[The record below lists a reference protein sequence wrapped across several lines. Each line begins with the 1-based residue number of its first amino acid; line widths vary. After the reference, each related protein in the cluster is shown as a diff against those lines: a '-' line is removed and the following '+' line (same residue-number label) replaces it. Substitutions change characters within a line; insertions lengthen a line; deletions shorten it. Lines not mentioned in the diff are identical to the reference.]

1 MVAENLPEFIVLPDS
16 DDGEALFRRLAEPG
30 PETRTVRY
38 PSGRPW
44 IVGQWDSDELIT
56 ASAGQNAVVLIGLFG
71 VTARGLESA
80 VTRLRDVDQL
90 TDFADDWRGSF
101 HTIAS
106 VSGRL
111 RIQGTA
117 YGVHRIYYTTVDGV
131 VVAADRA
138 ATLARLTGADVDA
151 RALATRLMFPT
162 PYPLAES
169 PMWTGVHAVRPGRY
183 LALSHR
189 DGRCAQVR
197 WHRPPEPVVPL
208 AAGARAVRAELGAA
222 VALRTRRGGLVSAD
236 LSGGFDSTSV
246 AFLAA
251 RDLGP
256 DELVLCTGAD
266 PTTDDALWARRAA
279 THLPGVDHDVYPPQE
294 WGLFYNGMR
303 DERDRFDHPC
313 GIVMT
318 RQRATTSVRR
328 MARRGSRLHLTGIG
342 GDHLFLGFPAHYHS
356 LAVRRPWLSAQRLR
370 GYRALF
376 SWPWR
381 EVLAAMADRRSFRR
395 AFAGID
401 PRNTSA
407 MELTTVRLAWQY
419 RPRTAAWLTDDCVD
433 LITEALSAAG
443 DDLEPLAPTRGRHL
457 ELEAIDLT
465 TRDMA
470 AWRDVHRTAGV
481 PISLPYFDDHVVTS
495 ALSVRPED
503 RVSPFAYKGLLATA
517 MRGVVPDDVLARR
530 TKATG
535 GAASAGGLR
544 HHREVLATLWDDS
557 ALGEF
562 GLVDT
567 DRLRTVCAVP
577 DSPELAEDG
586 LSATL
591 AAEMWLRTA
600 TSRSRARV
608 GAR

>member
-1 MVAENLPEFIVLPDS
+1 MNAPEFVVLPDS
-16 DDGEALFRRLAEPG
+16 AEAERLFAQWDTTDWKTIRH
-30 PETRTVRY
+30 

-44 IVGQWDSDELIT
+44 IAGHWDDLRT
-56 ASAGQNAVVLIGLFG
+56 ASAGQNALTLIGLSD
-71 VTARGLESA
+71 VTDRGLESTL
-80 VTRLRDVDQL
+80 TRLRSVEHLDHVL
-90 TDFADDWRGSF
+90 PDWRGSF

-106 VSGRL
+106 IDERL

-117 YGVHRIYYTTVDGV
+117 YGVRRIYYTTVDGV

-138 ATLARLTGADVDA
+138 ATLARLTGADVDP

-162 PYPLAES
+162 PYPLTDS

-183 LALSHR
+183 LTLAHR
-189 DGRCAQVR
+189 DPRPRQVR

-208 AAGARAVRAELGAA
+208 APGARAVRTELAAA
-222 VALRTRRGGLVSAD
+222 VALRTRGGGLVSAD

-251 RDLGP
+251 RDLRP
-256 DELVLCTGAD
+256 DDLVLCTGAD
-266 PTTDDALWARRAA
+266 HTTDDALWARRAA
-279 THLPGVDHDVYPPQE
+279 AHLPGVDHDLYPPEE
-294 WGLFYNGMR
+294 WGLFYEGLV
-303 DERDRFDHPC
+303 DERDRFDNPC
-313 GIVMT
+313 GIVTT
-318 RQRATTSVRR
+318 RHRTTASVRR
-328 MARRGSRLHLTGIG
+328 MAARGSRLHLTGIG

-356 LAVRRPWLSAQRLR
+356 LLLTRPWLSAQRLR

-381 EVLAAMADRRSFRR
+381 DVLSALGDRRSFRR

-401 PRNTSA
+401 PRDTTA
-407 MELTTVRLAWQY
+407 HELSTVRLAWQY

-433 LITEALSAAG
+433 LITEALAAAAP
-443 DDLEPLAPTRGRHL
+443 DLEPLAPTRGRHL

-470 AWRDVHRTAGV
+470 AWHDVHRAAGV
-481 PISLPYFDDHVVTS
+481 PIALPYFDDHVVTS
-495 ALSVRPED
+495 ALSVRPQD
-503 RVSPFAYKGLLATA
+503 RTSPFAYKGLLTTA
-517 MRGVVPDDVLARR
+517 MRGVVPEDVLARR

-535 GAASAGGLR
+535 SAASAGGLR
-544 HHREVLATLWDDS
+544 RHREALTALWDDS
-557 ALGEF
+557 ALARA

-567 DRLRTVCAVP
+567 DRLRRICAVP
-577 DSPELAEDG
+577 DSPELAEAG

-591 AAEMWLRTA
+591 AAELWLR
-600 TSRSRARV
+600 